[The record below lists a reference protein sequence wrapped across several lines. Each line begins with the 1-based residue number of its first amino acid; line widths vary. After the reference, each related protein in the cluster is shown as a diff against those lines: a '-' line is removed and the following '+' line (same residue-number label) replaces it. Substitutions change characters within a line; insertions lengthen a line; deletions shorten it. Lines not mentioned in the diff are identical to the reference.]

1 MPNKIKISLHKTVLL
16 VALSVFKSVL
26 VVSFPLMIMFFIN
39 NFYDPVTSKKVILV
53 MFGVIVIQTIYGV
66 VSSFI
71 EQKILNQ
78 KIYEMKKIV
87 LRNSIN
93 SLYDVDISSYTTQI
107 PFLFDNFYKA
117 KIRIISNIIEVFIL
131 IMLILSINVNIFIL
145 LLIVGMIILIFPVIV
160 SKYQKKLTND
170 FIKANKDEITVI
182 KEGIH
187 NKNTISAFKA
197 NSFYERVN
205 GVLDRSMK
213 HENILFN
220 FNSIINELVVL
231 VIFITTLIL
240 FFIGVHSIGLGEIIG
255 LINIIV
261 ILLMCISQIFT
272 DMNKIRSCEDI
283 IQRLVIDLDVVEKHD
298 DEVKFLQSSDIFME
312 RGKNYLLIGANGS
325 GKSFFLKKILNGE
338 DTLFNNKFCNSSR
351 VLYIDNNA
359 EIFNSDYESNVSLNF
374 SSILTDTI
382 YNLSEGEKQLLV
394 VKRVL
399 KHIEDF
405 DVIIFDEALSQ
416 IEEETRYKIVNY
428 FRKMDKIFIYVSHD
442 SKVLSCDY
450 DKVIDFG
457 GEKYARS

>member
-1 MPNKIKISLHKTVLL
+1 MQNKIKISLHKTILL
-16 VALSVFKSVL
+16 VVLSVFKSVL

-66 VSSFI
+66 ISSFI

-78 KIYEMKKIV
+78 KIYEIKKTV
-87 LRNSIN
+87 LRNSIS

-131 IMLILSINVNIFIL
+131 LMLILSINVNIFIL
-145 LLIVGMIILIFPVIV
+145 LLIVGIIILIFPVIV

-187 NKNTISAFKA
+187 NKNTISTFKA

-205 GVLDRSMK
+205 GVLNRSMK
-213 HENILFN
+213 YENTLFN
-220 FNSIINELVVL
+220 FNSVINELVVL
-231 VIFITTLIL
+231 VIFIATLIL
-240 FFIGVHSIGLGEIIG
+240 FFIGVQSIGLGEIIG

-261 ILLMCISQIFT
+261 ILLTCISQIFT

-283 IQRLVIDLDVVEKHD
+283 IHRLLIDIDVVEKHD

-312 RGKNYLLIGANGS
+312 RSKNYLLIGANGS

-359 EIFNSDYESNVSLNF
+359 EIFNSDYESNASLNF
-374 SSILTDTI
+374 SSMLTDTI
-382 YNLSEGEKQLLV
+382 YNLSEGQKQLLV
-394 VKRVL
+394 VERVL

-416 IEEETRYKIVNY
+416 IEEETRYKIVNH